1 MRSGMR
7 PRMRPR
13 MRSGMRMR
21 PGVRSRIGRIG
32 SRVGGIGR
40 IGREGSRRNVSRRR
54 EIRRNY
60 DGGHIAAR
68 IVPRIADADPDGD
81 VSSINAN
88 PKSRR
93 VRLSRR
99 DNEHCDR

>member
-21 PGVRSRIGRIG
+21 MRPGVRSRIGRIG
-32 SRVGGIGR
+32 LRVGG

-60 DGGHIAAR
+60 DGGHIDAR

-81 VSSINAN
+81 VSSIDAN
-88 PKSRR
+88 PKTRR